1 MKKYLL
7 GTTAFAAA
15 SLVTSASMAQSLE
28 DRIRTLEESMLMG
41 SPGSGFDV
49 TVSGFIHGG
58 FVVQDIDAL
67 PNAVHCEDPIPSGLA
82 DADNPTE
89 GELTDPNNYNHYNPQ
104 LGNTCDGS
112 SSTRDSQIGWVNP
125 GGGPDNV
132 WGLKADNPENYA
144 SNDVRMGSSEVHFT
158 ATTILDNGIE
168 VGGRVELE
176 GFTDSD
182 DQIDETYIWMEGG
195 FGRLQAGAEN
205 GASYLMHYSPPWIAG
220 VNGVDSPNYRYAVV
234 TAARTNTQTLISGD
248 ANKITYFTPRFSGF
262 QFGISYAPHNEN
274 RDGEQ
279 NGFGAQ
285 ASDESVEQIVS
296 AGLNFTRNF
305 GEVSLG
311 ASAGWESGTATEK
324 FTNTSDSG
332 PGLITVTKDPVNWH
346 IGGQVSMYGF
356 TFGGSYYR
364 AEGFYGTS
372 GDNSVF
378 VDPRGPEEEDITL
391 DISDDLEQTAWA
403 VGGHYA
409 IGPWG
414 GGIAY
419 FRASAEGLPPIISQ
433 DNFHRFLPRGAGL
446 PQRGELETEVIGAA
460 LTYEA
465 GPGVTFTG
473 DVNFYEDKDGFGNAV
488 EAVGGGVLMGVSF

>member
-15 SLVTSASMAQSLE
+15 SLVTSGAMAQSLE

-41 SPGSGFDV
+41 SPSSGFDV

-58 FVVQDIDAL
+58 FVVQDIDSPPSATHCVDD
-67 PNAVHCEDPIPSGLA
+67 PMNTAVYSPDTNL
-82 DADNPTE
+82 
-89 GELTDPNNYNHYNPQ
+89 
-104 LGNTCDGS
+104 CDGTAS
-112 SSTRDSQIGWVNP
+112 AREHQIGWVQP
-125 GGGPDNV
+125 DGTGGLREDY
-132 WGLKADNPENYA
+132 PEKFA
-144 SNDVRMGSSEVHFT
+144 SNDIRMGSSEVHFT
-158 ATTILDNGIE
+158 GTTQLDNGIE

-176 GFTDSD
+176 GFTSSS

-195 FGRLQAGAEN
+195 FGRVQVGAEN

-220 VNGVDSPNYRYAVV
+220 INGVDSPNYRYTVV
-234 TAARTNTQTLISGD
+234 TAARTNTQTLMASD

-262 QFGISYAPHNEN
+262 QFGISYTPDNED
-274 RDGEQ
+274 RSGEQ
-279 NGFGAQ
+279 NGFGGQETDKA
-285 ASDESVEQIVS
+285 VEQIVS
-296 AGLNFTRNF
+296 AGVNFTRNF

-311 ASAGWESGTATEK
+311 ASAGWESGTATNK
-324 FTNTSDSG
+324 FYNETVREPALT
-332 PGLITVTKDPVNWH
+332 TVTKDPVNWH

-364 AEGFYGTS
+364 AEGFYGTDGNS
-372 GDNSVF
+372 SVF
-378 VDPRGPEEEDITL
+378 VDPRSDTEPDIRI

-409 IGPWG
+409 VGPWG

-419 FRASAEGLPPIISQ
+419 FRSSAEGLPPLLTA
-433 DNFHRFLPRGAGL
+433 DNFASFVPRGAGI
-446 PQRGELETEVIGAA
+446 PTRSEAETQVIEAA
-460 LTYEA
+460 LSYEA
-465 GPGVTFTG
+465 APGVTFTG

-488 EAVGGGVLMGVSF
+488 EAVGGGILMGVSF